1 MSGIAFFKK
10 GLSKKQELFPRH
22 SLSWRITLAAVD
34 TIISLYPDEAR
45 MLLFFKVARRANYIT
60 NEDIDSIMT
69 QLKISLANQPKDLA
83 GIVTIIKKSQES
95 LQVYVNKPRKCKSR
109 QTFKSSKDELQWLRK
124 DHARLLA
131 IVNDVQACL
140 KGHD

>member
-69 QLKISLANQPKDLA
+69 QLKISLAD
-83 GIVTIIKKSQES
+83 S
-95 LQVYVNKPRKCKSR
+95 LPILL
-109 QTFKSSKDELQWLRK
+109 EL
-124 DHARLLA
+124 
-131 IVNDVQACL
+131 
-140 KGHD
+140 

>member
-60 NEDIDSIMT
+60 NEDIDSIVT
-69 QLKISLANQPKDLA
+69 QLKISLADQPTDLA

-95 LQVYVNKPRKCKSR
+95 LQVYVNKPRKCKGR

-140 KGHD
+140 KRHD